1 MWRLR
6 PLAYFV
12 RQGWLQLVR
21 DRRLTTTAVL
31 ANVATLFVSGM
42 FLLIA
47 WNLDRALDSIQGQ
60 REVQVYLA
68 DTLEP
73 TAWPTVGETL
83 SRVNGV
89 VDAELITPEAALA
102 EFERDFGESGLV
114 EALGRNP
121 LPATYRLTLADGF
134 RTGDGLDQVVRAAG
148 LVSGVDLV
156 QFGGVGI
163 AEMERRVR
171 LFAILNLVVGVL
183 AGLSAIL
190 IVGNTIRLTIL
201 AREELVEILKL
212 IGAHDVFVRL
222 PFVIEGTLQGFLAA
236 AGAVAVLWGIHAAVA
251 SRVAGV
257 LFFSPWVV
265 VGFLGFAAIL
275 GGAGAWMAT
284 VHPLRVHWRKA

>member
-6 PLAYFV
+6 PLAYFL
-12 RQGWLQLVR
+12 RQGWAQLVR
-21 DRRLTTTAVL
+21 DRRLTTTAIL

-47 WNLDRALDSIQGQ
+47 WNLHRALSSIEAQ
-60 REVQVYLA
+60 REVQVYLVSEL
-68 DTLEP
+68 DHEGWLE
-73 TAWPTVGETL
+73 VGETL
-83 SRVNGV
+83 RQVNGV
-89 VDAELITPEAALA
+89 MGADLITPEDALA

-121 LPATYRLTLADGF
+121 LPASYRLVLSDGF
-134 RTGDGLDQVVRAAG
+134 RIGDGLDQVVRAAE
-148 LVSGVDLV
+148 LVSGVGYV
-156 QFGGVGI
+156 QHGGVGI

-171 LFAILNLVVGVL
+171 LFTILTLVVGVL

-190 IVGNTIRLTIL
+190 IVGNTIRLTVL

-212 IGAHDVFVRL
+212 IGARDVFVRL
-222 PFVIEGTLQGFLAA
+222 PFVVEGTLQGFLAA
-236 AGAVAVLWGIHAAVA
+236 GGAVAVLWGIHAAVA

-257 LFFSPWVV
+257 LFFSSWVV
-265 VGFLGFAAIL
+265 AAFLLFAGIL

-284 VHPLRVHWRKA
+284 IHPLRVHWRKT